1 MQIIV
6 SDSGVILEEADRFDG
21 FKIVSGL
28 EIEEVEGKLAGSVGY
43 ADGQDNFFIRREWI
57 VSQAPAAGQAG
68 WQQNFEKMINY
79 AASHGWVDSET
90 GAIRA
95 HVERPEA

>member
-1 MQIIV
+1 MQILV
-6 SDSGVILEEADRFDG
+6 SDSGVVLEEADRFDG

-28 EIEEVEGKLAGSVGY
+28 EIEEIERKLAGSVGY

-57 VSQAPAAGQAG
+57 VSEAPSSDQTD
-68 WQQNFEKMINY
+68 WQSNFEKMINY
-79 AASHGWVDSET
+79 AANHGWVDTET

>member
-6 SDSGVILEEADRFDG
+6 SDNDVVLEEADRFDG
-21 FKIVSGL
+21 FKILSGL
-28 EIEEVEGKLAGSVGY
+28 NSEGIEKKLTESVGY
-43 ADGQDNFFIRREWI
+43 GDGQGNFFIRREWI
-57 VSQAPAAGQAG
+57 VSQAPSSDQTD
-68 WQQNFEKMINY
+68 WQSNFEKMINY

-95 HVERPEA
+95 HVEQPEV